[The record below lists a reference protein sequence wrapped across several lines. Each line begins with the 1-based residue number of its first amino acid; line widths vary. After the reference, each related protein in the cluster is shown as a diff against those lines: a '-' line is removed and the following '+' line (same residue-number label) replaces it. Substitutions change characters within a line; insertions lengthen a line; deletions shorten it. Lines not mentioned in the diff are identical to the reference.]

1 MMRRT
6 AEVKAGDIAMMPP
19 FSKISVDGEVI
30 EGESQ
35 VDESLLTSKSMV
47 VNNSV
52 GATVIGA
59 TINKSDSSVIALRR

>member
-1 MMRRT
+1 M
-6 AEVKAGDIAMMPP
+6 AMMPP

-59 TINKSDSSVIALRR
+59 TINKSDSFRYRATKV